1 MKFFVDEMPNFYDE
15 CPFSEEKW
23 SEEEGWRGFCILNY
37 ERCNLNEGRYAH
49 GCYGLKVMKGADD
62 EMR

>member
-23 SEEEGWRGFCILNY
+23 SEEEGWRGFCILNNT
-37 ERCNLNEGRYAH
+37 RCNLYEDRCV
-49 GCYGLKVMKGADD
+49 CYGLKVMKGADD
-62 EMR
+62 EVR

>member
-23 SEEEGWRGFCILNY
+23 SEEEGWRGFCILSYTKCDLY
-37 ERCNLNEGRYAH
+37 EDGHVYDCF
-49 GCYGLKVMKGADD
+49 GLKVMKGAND
-62 EMR
+62 E